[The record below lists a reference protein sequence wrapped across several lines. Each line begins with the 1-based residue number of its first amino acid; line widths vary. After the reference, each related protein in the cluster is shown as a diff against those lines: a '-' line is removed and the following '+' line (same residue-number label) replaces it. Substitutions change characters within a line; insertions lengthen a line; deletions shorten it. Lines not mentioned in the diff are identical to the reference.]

1 MLEIIAGVK
10 GKGKTPLLIQNAN
23 DAVKLVQGSIVYLDK
38 SNKHMYEL
46 SNKIRMINVKD
57 FGIVDSDMFL
67 GFLLGIA
74 SQDHDLDTVYLDSFL
89 TIAHVDAN
97 DTEPILRKLA
107 DISDKFNVKFV
118 LSMSMEPNDLP
129 EFVNEYIV
137 AAL

>member
-46 SNKIRMINVKD
+46 SNKIRMINVRD
-57 FGIVDSDMFL
+57 FDIEDSDMFV
-67 GFLLGIA
+67 GFLLGIV
-74 SQDHDLDTVYLDSFL
+74 SQDHDLDTLYLDSFL
-89 TIAHVDAN
+89 TIGHVDASQV
-97 DTEPILRKLA
+97 EPILRKLS
-107 DISDKFNVKFV
+107 DISDKFKVKFV
-118 LSMSMEPNDLP
+118 LSMSMEASDLP
-129 EFVNEYIV
+129 EFVQDSVI